1 MKANITHIRTATVQ
15 YQGEFRASKAKE
27 AATPFVESAEELI
40 EAAASRG
47 AWAVASFRVKDF
59 PTEEAYHAYCD
70 YFEAI
75 GYSVFFCQNVIVIC
89 WEPSCRKP
97 DEEHPVIDLGHVGK
111 MLEMSL
117 GLVAAARGINQ
128 KRVQVYGRTEFG
140 TDAEYERY
148 VEGLKNHGCKLETE
162 EVHGISTLFVVLE
175 DENKLPSC
183 PDPRVDEIV
192 LKIQHAMQPIVNEI
206 FTNTLVR
213 ELEVNLGNGWCVTC
227 KQR

>member
-27 AATPFVESAEELI
+27 AAAPFVESAEELI
-40 EAAASRG
+40 EAAAARG

-59 PTEEAYHAYCD
+59 STEEAYHAYCD

-75 GYSVFFCQNVIVIC
+75 GYAVFFCQNVIVIC

-97 DEEHPVIDLGHVGK
+97 DEHPVIDLGHVEKVLG
-111 MLEMSL
+111 MSFTLINAAL
-117 GLVAAARGINQ
+117 GIHQ

-162 EVHGISTLFVVLE
+162 EVHGVETLFVVLE
-175 DENKLPSC
+175 DEKKLQSC
-183 PDPRVDEIV
+183 PDPHIDEIA
-192 LKIQHAMQPIVNEI
+192 LKIQHTMQPIVNEL
-206 FTNTLVR
+206 FENTLVR
-213 ELEVNLGNGWCVTC
+213 ELEVNVGGWCVTC